1 MKKITIITLA
11 LLLLSVSPALAK
23 NEQAQN
29 QTQTQ
34 NVGEENR
41 LNVQVEEIKMKEIST
56 DSEEKSDEES
66 PRSALPAN
74 AQEKMSVVS
83 QKVHELL
90 SSETET
96 TGIGDQ
102 VRQVARLQNQAQE
115 KIQTE
120 VSKMASRSGLLKGLF
135 GPDWKAIGNLNEE
148 LAQNQLR
155 IQKLQELKTEVVN
168 QAEETQIQ
176 ETVEALVEQ
185 NTALESQINQEEG
198 SFSLFGWLVKLFN
211 K

>member
-1 MKKITIITLA
+1 MKKLTLIVPA
-11 LLLLSVSPALAK
+11 LLLLSASPTFAK

-34 NVGEENR
+34 NMGEEGQ
-41 LNVQVEEIKMKEIST
+41 LNVQVQEINM
-56 DSEEKSDEES
+56 EES
-66 PRSALPAN
+66 SGGSKAESNEESSRSALPAN
-74 AQEKMSVVS
+74 AQQKMSVVS

-90 SSETET
+90 SSEMET
-96 TGIGDQ
+96 SGIGEQ
-102 VRQVARLQNQAQE
+102 VREVARLQNQAQE

-135 GPDWKAIGNLNEE
+135 GPNWKAIGNLNQE

-155 IQKLQELKTEVVN
+155 IQKLEELKTEVAN
-168 QAEETQIQ
+168 QAEETEIQ
-176 ETVEALVEQ
+176 EMIEALVDQ
-185 NTALESQINQEEG
+185 NTALESQINQEED
-198 SFSLFGWLVKLFN
+198 SFSLFGWLIKLFN